1 MLSLSS
7 LLDQYYV
14 IGSGFVVIVLG
25 SAEFEVSVACM
36 IAAWAACKMEVDIVV
51 EGAVV
56 DTVGFLHTLAACK
69 RPLHKDYTVAQ
80 ADIEEAPA
88 VVQAL
93 TR

>member
-1 MLSLSS
+1 
-7 LLDQYYV
+7 
-14 IGSGFVVIVLG
+14 
-25 SAEFEVSVACM
+25 
-36 IAAWAACKMEVDIVV
+36 MEVDIVV

-93 TR
+93 MR

>member
-1 MLSLSS
+1 MSLSF

-25 SAEFEVSVACM
+25 SAEFEVSVACKS
-36 IAAWAACKMEVDIVV
+36 AAWAACTMEEVDIAV

-69 RPLHKDYTVAQ
+69 
-80 ADIEEAPA
+80 
-88 VVQAL
+88 
-93 TR
+93 